1 MGKIVTQVFGGTKR
15 TTYSKTQK
23 NPKKMGP
30 HIDNQKERGNYRK
43 VENNNGR

>member
-15 TTYSKTQK
+15 TTK
-23 NPKKMGP
+23 PKKMSP
-30 HIDNQKERGNYRK
+30 HIDNPKERGNYRK